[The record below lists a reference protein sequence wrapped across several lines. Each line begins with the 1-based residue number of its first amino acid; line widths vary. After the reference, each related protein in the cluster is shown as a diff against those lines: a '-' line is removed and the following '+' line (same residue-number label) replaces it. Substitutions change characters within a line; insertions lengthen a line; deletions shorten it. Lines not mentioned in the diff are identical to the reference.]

1 MSASS
6 NGLSTCQVAQVC
18 RSHGLPLHCDGARLF
33 NASVR
38 SGVSVRDLLADCD
51 SASMCLS
58 KGLGAP
64 VGSVVVGVKD
74 FIARSHNTEHT
85 KVYVYLEL
93 YGTYG
98 NPNRF
103 SISPSIVQPSA
114 SA

>member
-6 NGLSTCQVAQVC
+6 NGSLQVAQVC

-64 VGSVVVGVKD
+64 VGSVVVGAKD

-85 KVYVYLEL
+85 KVYLYLEL

-103 SISPSIVQPSA
+103 STTPSRVQPSA